1 MPDGGKWM
9 GRNGGHMTNIGGGVR
24 VRVNRSERLA
34 EGLQFESVLTS
45 HLTAGTRS
53 PGLRSKGGGKGEVGG

>member
-1 MPDGGKWM
+1 MDGEKW
-9 GRNGGHMTNIGGGVR
+9 GAHDKYRGGVR

-53 PGLRSKGGGKGEVGG
+53 PGLRYKGGGKGEVGG